1 MKILQ
6 VFHHYKPYRG
16 GVEKVIEQLNK
27 NLKAKGF
34 ECSVLCLDRNPGSS
48 KRLPARQRFD
58 EALVERIPFLD
69 MRYYKLAPFSLKKL
83 QGFDIVHVHGLGYFS
98 DKLAVTKLFHG
109 KKLVISTHGGIFH
122 TKRLGLLK
130 WLYFFGWCRIALK
143 AFDKVIA
150 VSKADY
156 KLFEKIVPKKKLV
169 LIENPVEI
177 EGFSSKRSPVPNS
190 FLFVGRLSRNKGLRQ
205 MLEAFA
211 EVKGRGIDFSLAI
224 AGKEFDFG
232 REELEKTAMELGIG
246 KQVSVLGEVSEK
258 RLLQLYRENE
268 FFASASQYEGFGIS
282 AVEAMA
288 AGLVPILNSIAPF
301 KRFVK
306 NGENGFIADF
316 GNAEKAAGV
325 IEQALRLSSIGKKRF
340 GDSARASAKR
350 FSWQNCIGRF
360 EKLYKALL
368 ENSKKKENWLVQN

>member
-16 GVEKVIEQLNK
+16 GVEKVIEKLNK

-48 KRLPARQRFD
+48 ERLPARQRFD

-69 MRYYKLAPFSLKKL
+69 MGYYKLAPFSLKKL

-98 DKLAVTKLFHG
+98 DKLAVTKLFHR
-109 KKLVISTHGGIFH
+109 KKLVLSTHGGIFH

-156 KLFEKIVPKKKLV
+156 ELFEKIVPEKKLV

-177 EGFSSKRSPVPNS
+177 EGVSSKRSPVPNS

-211 EVKGRGIDFSLAI
+211 EVKGRGIDFSLVI

-232 REELEKTAMELGIG
+232 REELEKMAMELGLG

-301 KRFVK
+301 RGFVK

-316 GNAEKAAGV
+316 GNAEKAADV

-340 GDSARASAKR
+340 GDSARVSAKR

-368 ENSKKKENWLVQN
+368 ENSKKRKTG